1 MRGAQGVCVCV
12 SVCVHSGGGG
22 ILVLTTMS
30 FWESA
35 CKHPYVCATVD
46 ADYQPDVCRG
56 RIRRGLR

>member
-1 MRGAQGVCVCV
+1 VCLCVCVCIRE
-12 SVCVHSGGGG
+12 GEG

-30 FWESA
+30 FWDSA